1 MGMQPILPITV
12 SIKKIKGAAR
22 QCYGNG
28 DGVIWCEQTLSVRL
42 QSAIVNPKAMSQ
54 TASFWDGT
62 LFMLYDVA

>member
-12 SIKKIKGAAR
+12 SIKKFKGAAH